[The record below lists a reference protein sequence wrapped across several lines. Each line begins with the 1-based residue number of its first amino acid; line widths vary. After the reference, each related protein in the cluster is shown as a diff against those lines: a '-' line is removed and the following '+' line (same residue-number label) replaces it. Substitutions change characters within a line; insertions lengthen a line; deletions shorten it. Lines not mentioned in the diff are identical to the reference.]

1 MEDIQKLLKP
11 RTLIVTPHD
20 QENAIVVDI
29 EAIKQKERNNGYLP
43 IVLEDCIKHNE
54 GITDEQIASTVPFL
68 CGWVDRVVVNWLT
81 ESVIY
86 SAVTEHCRQTE
97 KECER
102 V

>member
-20 QENAIVVDI
+20 PEKSNVIDI
-29 EAIKQKERNNGYLP
+29 ESMKQKERDLGYIP
-43 IVLEDCIKHNE
+43 IVLEDCIKHND

-68 CGWVDRVVVNWLT
+68 CGWVDCVIVHWMT
-81 ESVIY
+81 ESIIHT
-86 SAVTEHCRQTE
+86 AVTEHCHQTE